1 MFGLKLTAI
10 VGIAGLLLATGAYF
24 KGRSDGKDAENNR
37 WSAVAAQQKAEAA
50 SLLASETAKVIAA
63 ERRLSTVTA
72 EIEATHVKAKNDLAA
87 AGSKYDRLGKL
98 FEQTRA
104 RCGGGSGGTAGADT
118 ATAAVDPGGTDPGED
133 VLGAGG
139 RAFQELIFDADR
151 MRTAFMACR
160 EYVTALP
167 VSIGRQK

>member
-10 VGIAGLLLATGAYF
+10 VGVAGLLLSAGAYI
-24 KGRSDGKDAENNR
+24 KGRGDGRETENNR
-37 WSAVAAQQKAEAA
+37 WAAVVAEQKAEAA
-50 SLLASETAKVIAA
+50 SLLAAEAAKVIAA

-72 EIEATHVKAKNDLAA
+72 EIEATHVRAKNDLAA

-104 RCGGGSGGTAGADT
+104 RCGGGSGGAAGANT
-118 ATAAVDPGGTDPGED
+118 TAATVDPGGTNPGAD
-133 VLGAGG
+133 VLGTSG
-139 RAFQELIFDADR
+139 RAFRELIYDADR

-167 VSIGRQK
+167 AE